1 MTNVRKNG
9 MKKALSLIREG
20 IVAHGC
26 RHGMAI
32 ALVAGMLAGPQY
44 VRAETVYVQA
54 KTAQL
59 RSGKTSLDSVVAT
72 VKYGEALDVVRRD
85 GNWIEV
91 KTLGGANGWIF
102 SNKTSSSKPS
112 GNNDT
117 LARLGQSMR
126 AGDASATTASAGA
139 RGLDKASEG
148 YANQAGISQRD
159 RDAVDRMN
167 AYQIPDQDVEEFL
180 REGALSEYG
189 K

>member
-1 MTNVRKNG
+1 MNR
-9 MKKALSLIREG
+9 ALPLIREG
-20 IVAHGC
+20 IVPHRC
-26 RHGMAI
+26 RHGMVI
-32 ALVAGMLAGPQY
+32 ALVAGMLAGPAY
-44 VRAETVYVQA
+44 VCAETVYVQA

-59 RSGKTSLDSVVAT
+59 RSGKTSLDSVVAN
-72 VKYGEALDVVRRD
+72 VKYGEALDVVRRE

-91 KTLGGANGWIF
+91 KTVGGANGWIF

-112 GNNDT
+112 ENNDT

-126 AGDASATTASAGA
+126 SGDASATTASAGA

-148 YANQAGISQRD
+148 YANRAGISQRD
-159 RDAVDRMN
+159 RDAVNRMN

-180 REGALSEYG
+180 REGALGEYA

>member
-1 MTNVRKNG
+1 MNR
-9 MKKALSLIREG
+9 ALSPIREK
-20 IVAHGC
+20 IVPHRC
-26 RHGMAI
+26 RYQI
-32 ALVAGMLAGPQY
+32 TIVLVGWMFAGPAY
-44 VRAETVYVQA
+44 VCAETVYVQA

-59 RSGKTSLDSVVAT
+59 RSGKTSLDSVVAN

-91 KTLGGANGWIF
+91 KTSAGAGGWIF

-112 GNNDT
+112 GSNDT

-126 AGDASATTASAGA
+126 GGDASATTASAGA
-139 RGLDKASEG
+139 RGLDKTSEG
-148 YANQAGISQRD
+148 YADRAGISQRD

-180 REGALSEYG
+180 REGALGEYA